1 MNKTPKKYTS
11 LKILIVDDNAVNRLV
26 ATTLLNAIGCQ
37 VEEASGGKEALEKT
51 AGQYYDLIFMDLNM
65 PEMDGFETS
74 QLIRSQ
80 EQELKR
86 QPTFIVAISA
96 NSAYLDLGRYRLV
109 GMNQHLMKPL
119 SLDKLMYFME
129 CHFET
134 ESDNASAIAVSNA
147 ITPNRPAEAENTNKA
162 INNATAPN
170 DNNDN
175 CRILL
180 VEDNQVNCIV
190 ATSMLEALGCKV
202 MVAENGQRAITL
214 CQQQVYDLIFMDIQM
229 PVMDGVAATARIR
242 QMENCQKV
250 PIVALTANTQM
261 DDLKAYSEVGM
272 NDCIAKPITV
282 ERLRS
287 ILTRFSL
294 GSAASGASS
303 STPTPSVFDK
313 LTAPASTPNSNNTT
327 PAAITSTSSNLS
339 PAAIHTNQSNLSET
353 LPSFDKA
360 HALRLALNNMTL
372 LQRLLKEFSKN
383 VEIDL
388 GKLQSAA
395 SARDKMTLERLS
407 HNLKGSSRSVGAL
420 RLGGLAAECEMAVRM
435 GNFSLAEEIVKKIA
449 QEFSELGKIW
459 EQPL

>member
-1 MNKTPKKYTS
+1 MNKAPKKYTS

-51 AGQYYDLIFMDLNM
+51 ARQYYDLIFMDLNM

-147 ITPNRPAEAENTNKA
+147 ITPSRPAEAENNHKTS
-162 INNATAPN
+162 NNFTTVSS
-170 DNNDN
+170 DNSDN

-214 CQQQVYDLIFMDIQM
+214 CQQQTYDLIFMDIQM
-229 PVMDGVAATARIR
+229 PVMDGIAATARIR
-242 QMENCQKV
+242 QMENYQKV
-250 PIVALTANTQM
+250 PIIALTANTQM
-261 DDLKAYSEVGM
+261 DDLKAYYEVGM

-294 GSAASGASS
+294 GTVANSTTASA
-303 STPTPSVFDK
+303 PIPSAFEK
-313 LTAPASTPNSNNTT
+313 ITAPNLANSNSATT
-327 PAAITSTSSNLS
+327 APRVSSETSH
-339 PAAIHTNQSNLSET
+339 ANQASLSET
-353 LPSFDKA
+353 LVSFDKA
-360 HALRLALNNMTL
+360 HALRLALNNMAL

-383 VEIDL
+383 VEIDI

-395 SARDKMTLERLS
+395 SARDKITLERLS

-435 GNFSLAEEIVKKIA
+435 GDFSLAEEIVKKIA
-449 QEFSELGKIW
+449 QEFSELVKIW